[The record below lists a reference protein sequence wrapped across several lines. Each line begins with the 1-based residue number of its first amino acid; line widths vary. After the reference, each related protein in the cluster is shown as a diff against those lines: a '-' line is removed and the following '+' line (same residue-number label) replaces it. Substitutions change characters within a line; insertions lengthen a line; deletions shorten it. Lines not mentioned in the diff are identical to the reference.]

1 MTELPGRESA
11 FWSSMLVASEAIAR
25 RNVAAI
31 EPDRIQTRCRDDG
44 ARPRFRDNQNRS
56 RLRDWSA
63 RRAILIGTLRWAY
76 HVVLQRNT
84 GQPDRYLT

>member
-1 MTELPGRESA
+1 
-11 FWSSMLVASEAIAR
+11 MLVALEAIAR

-31 EPDRIQTRCRDDG
+31 EPDRIQTRYRDDG
-44 ARPRFRDNQNRS
+44 ARAQVSRQASRS

-76 HVVLQRNT
+76 HVVLQHNNII
-84 GQPDRYLT
+84 GRYTK